1 MTLRTKPARAAAAR
15 RRVIDCE
22 IVAAIMG
29 GLGLR
34 GGWQIVQ
41 QACGE
46 LRITAAGPVAAE

>member
-1 MTLRTKPARAAAAR
+1 VTLRTKPARAAAAR